1 MAKIIVNTDKIIKKM
16 KPMHGG
22 GQPPIGGVSLTPYF
36 HYMTEAGIP
45 FSRLHDVG
53 GPYGGNRFVDIPN
66 IFRNFDA
73 DENDPQ
79 NYDFTFTDYIIKGI
93 IDAGVEPYYRL
104 GVTIENQAFIKA
116 YHTHPPKDY
125 HKWARICE
133 HIIRHYTEGWA
144 DGHHYK
150 IRYWEIWNE
159 PEVQDKMMWCGTDEE
174 YYELYDVA
182 AKHLKSCFPHLKIG
196 GYASCGFYAVA
207 PQVKVDPETNLPGT
221 IPPDEHEKKIL
232 HFFYGFFDY
241 IKKHNSP
248 IDFFSWHS
256 YADVSR
262 VAVMDEWLHN
272 ELEKLGYAGLE
283 THLNE
288 WNPFPFEYGTAHHSA
303 EVAAM
308 MIALQHGH
316 TDVCCI
322 YDMRTDTAP
331 WCPLFDI
338 KTHKPIHAYYSLL
351 AFNRLYG
358 LGNQMA
364 STCDNNRLYTL
375 AASDGNKTAILL
387 ANLTGASQSLEIDG
401 VDLTN
406 AKVYELGTKGELV
419 SVDNADS
426 IANNFVLL
434 IETKLNDTY

>member
-1 MAKIIVNTDKIIKKM
+1 MVKITIDANKIVKPM

-53 GPYGGNRFVDIPN
+53 GVFGGGRFVDIPN
-66 IFRNFDA
+66 IFRDFDA
-73 DENDPQ
+73 DENDPK
-79 NYDFTFTDYIIKGI
+79 NYDFTFTDYLLKGI

-104 GVTIENQAFIKA
+104 GITIENQAFIKA
-116 YHTHPPKDY
+116 YNTFPPKSAE
-125 HKWARICE
+125 KWARICE

-144 DGHHYK
+144 DGFKYN

-174 YYELYDVA
+174 YFNLYTVT
-182 AKHLKSCFPHLKIG
+182 AKHLKACFPQLKIG

-207 PQVKVDPETNLPGT
+207 PATRIDPATHLPGT
-221 IPPDEHEKKIL
+221 IPPNEHENRL
-232 HFFYGFFDY
+232 MQFFYDFFDY
-241 IKKHNSP
+241 IKKHDAP

-272 ELEKLGYAGLE
+272 ELEKLGYGGLE

-288 WNPFPFEYGTAHHSA
+288 WNPCAFEYGTAHHSA

-308 MIALQHGH
+308 MVALQHGH
-316 TDVCCI
+316 TDICCI
-322 YDMRTDTAP
+322 YDMRTDAAP
-331 WCPLFDI
+331 YCPLFDI
-338 KTHKPIHAYYSLL
+338 KTHKPIHAYYSLA
-351 AFNRLYG
+351 AFNLLYR
-358 LGNQMA
+358 LGNQVET
-364 STCDNNRLYTL
+364 TCDEKRLYVV
-375 AASDGNKTAILL
+375 AASNGRRHAALL
-387 ANLTGASQSLEIDG
+387 VNLTGRPQEFTLEGVNSDYVRYSVIDQQR
-401 VDLTN
+401 L
-406 AKVYELGTKGELV
+406 LSWSPQTKTI
-419 SVDNADS
+419 DN
-426 IANNFVLL
+426 NNVLL
-434 IETKLNDTY
+434 LEWQD